1 MSPAAE
7 ADTNEHRTKNNQV
20 KTFINQLRGD
30 RTIWMVALFLGL
42 ISLLA
47 VYSSISSLAF
57 KRGGS
62 LHFLFKHGMMLVTG
76 GVIMYYASQLR
87 HTMYSRLSMLLFWPV
102 VALLGVTL
110 VFGSNINDASR
121 WVEIPGIGISF
132 QTSDLAKVILIVYL
146 ARMLSKHA
154 EELQTFRGVLL
165 RLMIPIA
172 AVCGLILPANF
183 STAALTF
190 LVCLVLMFLGKVP
203 MKWIGAMVGLAIGGF
218 VLLVGANEAL
228 DLGVLPRV
236 ETWQARV
243 ENFGATDS
251 EGNYQVEHAAIA
263 IANGGMLPY
272 NGPGGGESRNHL
284 PHPYSDMIYAFI
296 IEEYG
301 SILGGIG
308 LLLLYLILMRRS
320 IKVAAKCE
328 KPFGAL
334 VAVGL
339 SFNLVL
345 QAMVNMGVAV
355 GLLPTTG
362 QPLPLVSMGGTSIWF
377 TCLAIGIVLSVS
389 RSLEP
394 PTIESGTDTPRKA
407 RPTTS
412 TSGHA
417 GEPALA

>member
-1 MSPAAE
+1 M
-7 ADTNEHRTKNNQV
+7 
-20 KTFINQLRGD
+20 KTFISQLRGD

-47 VYSSISSLAF
+47 VYSSIASLAA
-57 KRGGS
+57 KNGGGS
-62 LHFLFKHGMMLVTG
+62 LHYLFKHGVSLVAG

-87 HTMYSRLSMLLFWPV
+87 HTMYSRLSMLVFWPV

-110 VFGSNINDASR
+110 IFGSNINDASR

-132 QTSDLAKVILIVYL
+132 QTSDLAKVVLIVYL

-154 EELQTFRGVLL
+154 DELQTFRGVLL
-165 RLMIPIA
+165 RLMIPIG

-190 LVCLVLMFLGKVP
+190 LVCIVLMFLGRVP
-203 MKWIGAMVGLAIGGF
+203 MKWIGSMVGLAIGAF

-243 ENFGATDS
+243 ENFGDAES

-272 NGPGGGESRNHL
+272 NGPGGGESRNHM

-362 QPLPLVSMGGTSIWF
+362 QPLPLVSMGTTSLLF
-377 TCLAIGIVLSVS
+377 TCLAIGILLSVS
-389 RSLEP
+389 ASIEP
-394 PTIESGTDTPRKA
+394 AASQGGTNAPRKP
-407 RPTTS
+407 RPSTTS
-412 TSGHA
+412 TQGHA